1 MPDPSREAIGRPE
14 GLPYDADSLTDVAF
28 SVFRERGFDATSIV
42 DIAKAAGLTKSSL
55 YHHVAGKEAL
65 LGRGLERAL
74 DALFGILVEEGARSG
89 AAVDRLFYV
98 LKRSIEV
105 ELALL
110 AEVTVLLRAR
120 GNTETERKALD
131 RRRAFDRM
139 IAEIV
144 AEAQRE
150 GTVRADVDPVL
161 MTRLVFGMLNGLTD
175 WYRPGGPVSPTALT
189 DGIRALVF
197 EGLTPPRA
205 ES

>member
-1 MPDPSREAIGRPE
+1 MPDPSREANGRPD

-89 AAVDRLFYV
+89 AAVDRLSYV

-131 RRRAFDRM
+131 RRRAFDRL

-144 AEAQRE
+144 AEAQSE
-150 GTVRADVDPVL
+150 GSVRADVDPVL

-197 EGLTPPRA
+197 EGLTPPRD